1 MYLKTLLLFIM
12 FTSLVKAQEVKEST
26 FKKGKFKPY
35 NSIILDD
42 KLKETSGLIHWN
54 GKLWT
59 HNDDT
64 DTNLYALDTLTG
76 EILDTYHLDDV
87 VNKDWEEIAQ
97 DESYL
102 YIGDFGNNATGN
114 RRDLHILKV
123 EKESLLKRKPLIEN
137 INFSFEDQKDF
148 ETNKP
153 NKTSFDCE
161 AFVVVQDSIFLFT
174 KQWKN
179 KQTTIYKLPK
189 QSGEFIAEKKASY
202 KIKGLVTGA
211 SYFSSKKILVLC
223 GYTRNGKPFVELFY
237 DFKGNDFFSGTH
249 KKIKIKYRFLQIE
262 AITTK
267 DGKNYYLTNEELK
280 FGPIHKFQQMHKLD
294 LSDFLKAD

>member
-1 MYLKTLLLFIM
+1 MRFKALLIFAM

-26 FKKGKFKPY
+26 FKKGKFKPD

-54 GKLWT
+54 GRLWT

-64 DTNLYALDTLTG
+64 DTNLYALDTVTG
-76 EILDTYHLDDV
+76 KNLETYHLDGV

-102 YIGDFGNNATGN
+102 YIGDFGNNASGN
-114 RRDLHILKV
+114 RKDLNILKV
-123 EKESLLKRKPLIEN
+123 EKESLLRKKPLIEN
-137 INFSFEDQKDF
+137 INFVFEDQKDF
-148 ETNKP
+148 ENNKP
-153 NKTSFDCE
+153 NKTNFDCE
-161 AFVVVQDSIFLFT
+161 AFVVVEDSIFLFT
-174 KQWKN
+174 KQWKS

-189 QSGEFIAEKKASY
+189 QSGEFIAEKKESY

-211 SYFSSKKILVLC
+211 NYFFEKKVLALC
-223 GYTRNGKPFVELFY
+223 GYTRNGKPFIELFY
-237 DFKGNDFFSGTH
+237 NFKGNDFFSGSH
-249 KKIKIKYRFLQIE
+249 KKIKIKSRFLQIE

-267 DGKNYYLTNEELK
+267 DGKNYYLTNEEFK
-280 FGPIHKFQQMHKLD
+280 FGPIHKSQQMHKLD
-294 LSDFLKAD
+294 LSNFLKVD